1 MSIMKKSVYI
11 FAAALVALVA
21 SCAKDDSTSFQIGI
35 PDVRVAEDNAIKF
48 KAGVE
53 SVYEP
58 SIEWDGTSPED
69 YNYAWVMSTK
79 NGRDT
84 ISTERI
90 LKYTFGEISGTSADA
105 ILLSFLMEDKNTGLR
120 FGQDY
125 QITITTAFFLGWTV
139 LSEGSDGSAH
149 LSFIEMTSFESF
161 PDVFA
166 ANYPGV
172 SLGSKPRGLVFHG
185 ASKKDEILVLKD
197 DAEGPVELDG
207 VSFAKVS
214 ALKDE
219 FVGGELPSESG
230 FAVNTVAYSHKGSE
244 LLLSKSG
251 KIYERTT
258 LSVTGSTYF
267 FQDALFSPAPF
278 IHSSGQDYCATYYT
292 FPGSASNHTLI
303 WDDLNKRWMSYY
315 NTSTTVYTVP
325 VFSPGTCKFDAGYDY
340 CNGMASDVQ
349 MLYAQT
355 YNEASHKPYLA
366 AVYKKG
372 GDYSLI
378 TCLCTYTTA
387 SAKMTVSNHKQASL
401 NACGFD
407 ASTKFM
413 MPRGASTSYA
423 NDVHIFF
430 NVGKKLYFYRASDAK
445 AYLYRDFTVGSNLPK
460 GDIVNIEQNG
470 NATQMA
476 VSFSDGHVYIMDI
489 NKTKVTGLTN
499 GNVDAAN
506 VEKNGLELAHISN
519 IPGTIVNTIFKYGKA
534 ANFTGAKIA
543 Y

>member
-1 MSIMKKSVYI
+1 MKKTVYI
-11 FAAALVALVA
+11 LAAALAFVAA
-21 SCAKDDSTSFQIGI
+21 SCAKDDSTSFQIELPEVSI
-35 PDVRVAEDNAIKF
+35 AEDNGIKF

-58 SIEWDGTSPED
+58 SITWAGTSPED
-69 YNYAWVMSTK
+69 YNYAWVLSTK

-84 ISTERI
+84 ISTDRI
-90 LKYTFGEISGTSADA
+90 LNYTFGEISGTSADA
-105 ILLSFLMEDKNTGLR
+105 ILLSFLMEKKDNGLR
-120 FGQDY
+120 FGQDF
-125 QITITTAFFLGWTV
+125 QVTITTAFFLGWTV
-139 LSEGSDGSAH
+139 LSEGTDGSAH
-149 LSFIEMTSFESF
+149 LSFIEMTSFESM

-166 ANYPGV
+166 KNNPGI

-214 ALKDE
+214 AIKDE
-219 FVGGELPSESG
+219 FVGGELPSEPN
-230 FAVNTVAYSHKGSE
+230 FEVNTVAYSHKGSE
-244 LLLSKSG
+244 ILLSKSG

-258 LSVTGSTYF
+258 LAVTGSTYY

-278 IHSSGQDYCATYYT
+278 IHASGEDYRATYYT
-292 FPGSASNHTLI
+292 FPGSASNHTLL

-315 NTSTTVYTVP
+315 NTNTTVYTVP
-325 VFSPGTCKFDAGYDY
+325 VFLPGTSKFEAGYDY
-340 CNGMASDVQ
+340 CNGMASDVE
-349 MLYAQT
+349 MVYAQT
-355 YNEASHKPYLA
+355 YNEASHKPNLA
-366 AVYKKG
+366 AIYKKG
-372 GDYSLI
+372 SDYSLI
-378 TCLCTYTTA
+378 TCLGTYATA
-387 SAKMTVSNHKQASL
+387 SKKMTVSNHKQVSL

-423 NDVHIFF
+423 NNVHIFF

-445 AYLYRDFTVGSNLPK
+445 AYLYRDFTVGNNLPK
-460 GDIVNIEQNG
+460 GDIVSIEQNG

-476 VSFSDGHVYIMDI
+476 VSFSDGHVYIMDLTL
-489 NKTKVTGLTN
+489 TKVTGLTN
-499 GNVDAAN
+499 GNVDPAN
-506 VEKNGLELAHISN
+506 VEKNGLEKAHISD
-519 IPGTIVNTIFKYGKA
+519 IPGTIVSTIFKYGKA
-534 ANFTGAKIA
+534 ANYTGAKIA